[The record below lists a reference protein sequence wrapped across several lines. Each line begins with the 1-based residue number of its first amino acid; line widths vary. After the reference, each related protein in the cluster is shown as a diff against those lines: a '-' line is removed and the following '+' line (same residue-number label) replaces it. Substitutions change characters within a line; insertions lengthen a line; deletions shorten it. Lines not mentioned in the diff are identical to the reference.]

1 LAGESEY
8 AVCEDY
14 LPLDR
19 FPDISSAMNRFH
31 TAAASATLAIASV
44 LPAQRGTL
52 MIVGGGPQ
60 PPALVQQFVDLAGG
74 RGRAKI
80 AIFAEA
86 SADGQKSGEEKAAE
100 LIALGAD
107 AKNIWVT
114 RDEANTD
121 SIAKLLTSVTG
132 VWFGGGDQ
140 SRLIKV
146 LRETKTDSAIHAR
159 YNAGAVIGGTSAG
172 AAVMSQVM
180 ITGDERR
187 PGGDRRDTTNAYLTI
202 ARDNI
207 VTDTG
212 FALVGSA
219 IIDQHFLRRK
229 RHSRLI
235 SLVLEKQPHL
245 GIGIDESTALII
257 PPNGP
262 WKIAGASAAV
272 IYDAR
277 SSAVTPASA
286 HVLGATGMRMHVLPA
301 GSTFDVKTGKATLP

>member
-1 LAGESEY
+1 
-8 AVCEDY
+8 
-14 LPLDR
+14 
-19 FPDISSAMNRFH
+19 
-31 TAAASATLAIASV
+31 
-44 LPAQRGTL
+44 

-100 LIALGAD
+100 LIALGAE
-107 AKNIWVT
+107 AKNVWVT

-121 SIAKLLTSVTG
+121 SIAKRLDGVTG

-140 SRLIKV
+140 VRLTKV
-146 LRETKTDSAIHAR
+146 LRGTKTDSAIRSR

-180 ITGDERR
+180 ITGDERH
-187 PGGDRRDTTNAYLTI
+187 PGGDRRDTTNAYMTI

-235 SLVLEKQPHL
+235 SLVLEREPHL

-257 PPNGP
+257 PPAGP
-262 WKIAGASAAV
+262 WRIAGASVAV

-277 SSAVTPASA
+277 ASAITPASS

-301 GSTFDVKTGKATLP
+301 GSSFDVKTGKATLP

>member
-1 LAGESEY
+1 MTRSRHLGLSLA
-8 AVCEDY
+8 
-14 LPLDR
+14 L
-19 FPDISSAMNRFH
+19 
-31 TAAASATLAIASV
+31 TIASTAS
-44 LPAQRGTL
+44 AQRGTL

-107 AKNIWVT
+107 AKTIWVT
-114 RDEANTD
+114 REEANTD
-121 SIAKLLTSVTG
+121 SIARRLAGVTG

-146 LRETKTDSAIHAR
+146 LRGTKTDSAIRAR

-172 AAVMSQVM
+172 AAVMSKVM
-180 ITGDERR
+180 ITGDERH

-212 FALVGSA
+212 FALIGSA

-229 RHSRLI
+229 RASRLI
-235 SLVLEKQPHL
+235 SLVLETEPHL
-245 GIGIDESTALII
+245 GVGIDESTALIV
-257 PPNGP
+257 PPTGP

-277 SSAVTPASA
+277 NSAITPASS

>member
-1 LAGESEY
+1 MTLFRISGISLAL
-8 AVCEDY
+8 A
-14 LPLDR
+14 L
-19 FPDISSAMNRFH
+19 
-31 TAAASATLAIASV
+31 TADASTGA
-44 LPAQRGTL
+44 PPRGTL

-86 SADGQKSGEEKAAE
+86 SVDGQKSGQEKAEE
-100 LIALGAD
+100 LIALGAE

-114 RDEANTD
+114 RSEANTD
-121 SIAKLLTSVTG
+121 SIASQLAGVTG

-140 SRLIKV
+140 VRLIEV
-146 LRETKTDSAIHAR
+146 LRGTKTDSAIHAR

-172 AAVMSQVM
+172 AAVMSRIM
-180 ITGDERR
+180 ITGDERH
-187 PGGDRRDTTNAYLTI
+187 PGGDRRDTTTAYLTI

-207 VTDTG
+207 VTDAG
-212 FALVGSA
+212 FALVGTA

-229 RHSRLI
+229 RHNRLI
-235 SLVLEKQPHL
+235 SLVLEREPHL

-257 PPNGP
+257 PPSGP
-262 WKIAGASAAV
+262 WKIAGASAVV

-277 SSAVTPASA
+277 NSAITPRSS